1 MKSGFVTILL
11 VLLSF
16 SLAESKPRGQ
26 RKKEPAKD
34 PVVAELLPGELL
46 LTEIP
51 VPGEPEIFAVIPLEI
66 DPPRPDEMVVDST
79 PPVEISEKFLEA
91 YFAERPQTFLTDPQQ
106 LLSPA
111 DFKDRLDFL
120 NYHVS
125 DSSIDLFVYVMGKDQ
140 EIPGEA
146 REEELVER
154 FYSAGRPAV
163 IVYYYLGAPQRSV
176 IHVSPLIADQISV
189 AEQHRTL
196 ESSVVLA
203 LEKVEPAV
211 QFEKFLNQLSIRT
224 YWMERVIGGGA
235 TVSHADSSSPP
246 AILSKSRRELEKSA
260 KLQWIREYT
269 HQLAWPATAV
279 IGGLGMLFGIVYWL
293 RVRARYIF
301 PEFDVEPRLG
311 GAHAAGVGAVI
322 SFGSAAVPPASQRD
336 QVPEYLRRS

>member
-1 MKSGFVTILL
+1 MKSSIATILL
-11 VLLSF
+11 FVLSF
-16 SLAESKPRGQ
+16 SLAESKPRARREQ
-26 RKKEPAKD
+26 KPVKD
-34 PVVAELLPGELL
+34 PVVVELLPGELL

-66 DPPRPDEMVVDST
+66 DLPRPDEIVGDSAPT
-79 PPVEISEKFLEA
+79 LVIPEKFLEA
-91 YFAERPQTFLTDPQQ
+91 YFAERPQKFLTDPQQ
-106 LLSPA
+106 LLSPS

-154 FYSAGRPAV
+154 FYAEGRPAV
-163 IVYYYLGAPQRSV
+163 IVYYFLGAPQRSV

-189 AEQHRTL
+189 AEQQRTL
-196 ESSVVLA
+196 ESSIVLA
-203 LEKVEPAV
+203 LEKVEPAT
-211 QFEKFLNQLSIRT
+211 QLEKFLNQLSIRT

-235 TVSHADSSSPP
+235 MVTHADSSAPP
-246 AILSKSRRELEKSA
+246 ILSKSRRELEKSA
-260 KLQWIREYT
+260 KIQRIREYA
-269 HQLAWPATAV
+269 HQLAWPATAAM
-279 IGGLGMLFGIVYWL
+279 GGLGMLLGIVCWL

-301 PEFDVEPRLG
+301 PEFEVEPRLG

-322 SFGSAAVPPASQRD
+322 SFASAAVPPASQRD